1 MYHLQVTANN
11 VKLNIENCLKFENLS
26 NIPIVILVL
35 LEYWWLVSL
44 NEIIFFFIF
53 LFELYLFTNV

>member
-26 NIPIVILVL
+26 NIPIVILVR

>member
-11 VKLNIENCLKFENLS
+11 VKLNVENCLKFEKLS
-26 NIPIVILVL
+26 NIPIVILVR

-44 NEIIFFFIF
+44 NEIIFFFIS